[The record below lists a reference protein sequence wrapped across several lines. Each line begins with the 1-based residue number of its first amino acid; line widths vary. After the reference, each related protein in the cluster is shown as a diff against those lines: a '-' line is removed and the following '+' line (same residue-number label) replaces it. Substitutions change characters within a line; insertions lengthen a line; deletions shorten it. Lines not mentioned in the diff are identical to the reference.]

1 MCKMGFGCHGGNP
14 RREKKGEVGGGERH
28 SFLGFRVYF
37 LAFLHGLTHLS
48 PSFSSREENPGNFG
62 GKTLVSYC

>member
-1 MCKMGFGCHGGNP
+1 MGFSRHLGRGKK
-14 RREKKGEVGGGERH
+14 RRERH

-62 GKTLVSYC
+62 GKTFVSYC

>member
-1 MCKMGFGCHGGNP
+1 VGFGGHGGKA
-14 RREKKGEVGGGERH
+14 KKGKKQRVGAGERH

-62 GKTLVSYC
+62 GKTFVSYC